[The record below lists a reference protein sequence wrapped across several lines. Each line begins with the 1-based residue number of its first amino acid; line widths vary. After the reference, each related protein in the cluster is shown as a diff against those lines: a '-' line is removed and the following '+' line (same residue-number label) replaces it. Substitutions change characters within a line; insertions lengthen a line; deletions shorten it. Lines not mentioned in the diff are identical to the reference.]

1 MFLNLANDNA
11 PSSRT
16 GRKWLWITL
25 VIVVMLLL
33 LAVFGLPKYQQ
44 HLMKSRS
51 AKAKEAVESIKG
63 RVEAWWQ
70 TNGNMGGFTME
81 NALAETKLSKKTK
94 EQWNIFVAW
103 KPTEIYTKEM
113 VDKLKNVKSND
124 YVYVAPYKVIM
135 AVATEA
141 NPLPAGTKVWYEG
154 DSNSYHGYGIDN
166 RVEPDWKVIFPN
178 P

>member
-63 RVEAWWQ
+63 RV
-70 TNGNMGGFTME
+70 
-81 NALAETKLSKKTK
+81 
-94 EQWNIFVAW
+94 
-103 KPTEIYTKEM
+103 
-113 VDKLKNVKSND
+113 
-124 YVYVAPYKVIM
+124 
-135 AVATEA
+135 
-141 NPLPAGTKVWYEG
+141 
-154 DSNSYHGYGIDN
+154 
-166 RVEPDWKVIFPN
+166 
-178 P
+178 